1 MLISRPCKKCIV
13 GPICKEACDRIR
25 KRAKVYDNIHT
36 FLSITIPICY
46 LIAFGIIFYNDKR
59 PDPPLGII
67 VTSLIVYSM
76 ISILISMFY
85 IKPQIKKANYK
96 FRENLLT
103 GTAIYVNL
111 RPIKPPPPPK
121 PPAKRYA
128 KGK

>member
-13 GPICKEACDRIR
+13 RAICKEACHKIR
-25 KRAKVYDNIHT
+25 KRAKVFDNINT
-36 FLSITIPICY
+36 FFAISIPFAY
-46 LIAFGIIFYNDKR
+46 LTTFAIILYTDER
-59 PDPPLGII
+59 PNHLLGYI
-67 VTSLIVYSM
+67 VTCLLLYVM
-76 ISILISMFY
+76 IAAFTSNFY
-85 IKPQIKKANYK
+85 IKMQIKKANYK

-103 GTAIYVNL
+103 GRSIYVNL